1 MKQAVETEQRAIE
14 IIQDWFDIILTDEL
28 MSTDTTIQPCSTR
41 CACGET
47 RGMEGFYEGR
57 GKIGRVA
64 ICEGCGDDGVFYS
77 EAIEII

>member
-1 MKQAVETEQRAIE
+1 MTQAVETEEYAIE
-14 IIQDWFDIILTDEL
+14 IIQDWLHSILTEEL
-28 MSTDTTIQPCSTR
+28 YSTDSTIQPCSTR

-47 RGMEGFYEGR
+47 RGMEGFYEGH